1 MDAWIHGSHL
11 TDNKLLNDSLNNT
24 TVDIGKHKDW
34 SISDYKEERLT
45 AIEGKEYLNQTAK
58 FYYNSNDSANA
69 DNTLK
74 IPKTKDGKEYSIE
87 SMAPEQKNVVLAV
100 IHTIVKFLKNDK
112 SYAAIRATII
122 GCGGTGKLCI
132 INTLLTII
140 RNMTR
145 SNATLL
151 VGAPSGTA
159 AFNIQGSTL
168 HHLLGIGV
176 ARPEDNIAQKVQEK
190 LQSQLKNVLFCV

>member
-1 MDAWIHGSHL
+1 L
-11 TDNKLLNDSLNNT
+11 
-24 TVDIGKHKDW
+24 
-34 SISDYKEERLT
+34 
-45 AIEGKEYLNQTAK
+45 
-58 FYYNSNDSANA
+58 YYNANDLANT

-100 IHTIVKFLKNDK
+100 IHTTVKFCKKDK
-112 SYAAIRATII
+112 SYVQIQATMM
-122 GCGGTGKLCI
+122 GYGGTGKLYI

-159 AFNIQGSTL
+159 AFNVQGSTL
-168 HHLLGIGV
+168 HHLLGVRV
-176 ARPEDNIAQKVQEK
+176 ARPEDNISQKVHKKIQR
-190 LQSQLKNVLFCV
+190 SLKRLCD